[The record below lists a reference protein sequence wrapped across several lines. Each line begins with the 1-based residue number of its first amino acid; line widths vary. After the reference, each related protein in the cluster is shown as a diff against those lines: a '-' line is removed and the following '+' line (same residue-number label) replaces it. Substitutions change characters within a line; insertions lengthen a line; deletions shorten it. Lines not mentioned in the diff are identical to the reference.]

1 MRQSSQVFIFL
12 VNFLIIQLSVFFFLC
27 PFSLLFSGVLQVTMQ
42 IIRQD
47 GFLGL
52 FRGMTPTL
60 VREVPGY
67 FFFFGG
73 YELSRYLLTPKGKTV
88 DEIGKI
94 IVSMKSLF

>member
-1 MRQSSQVFIFL
+1 M
-12 VNFLIIQLSVFFFLC
+12 
-27 PFSLLFSGVLQVTMQ
+27 QVTMQ
-42 IIRQD
+42 IIHEH

-52 FRGMTPTL
+52 FRGLTPTL

-73 YELSRYLLTPKGKTV
+73 YELSRYLLTPQGKTV

-94 IVSMKSLF
+94 FPYYSPDLDEIQVSG